1 MDQVQGTDE
10 WHADRLGK
18 VTASRV
24 ADVIART
31 QKGAWTY
38 KRGEY
43 LAELVAERLTA
54 SRTRKFV
61 NAAMDWGKRTEAEA
75 RAFYEFMEDVDV
87 ELVGLIDHPT
97 IPMSGAS
104 PDGHV
109 GPDGLVETKCPTT
122 KSHLEVLASRVVPPE
137 HITQMQWQMACTG
150 RAWCDYVSY
159 DPRLPEHLRYF
170 RQRVARDNALIAEIE
185 KLVIEFLAE
194 VDAKVAELA
203 FRSEAA

>member
-1 MDQVQGTDE
+1 MDQVQGTDA
-10 WHADRLGK
+10 WHTDRLGK

-38 KRGEY
+38 KRAEY

-61 NAAMDWGKRTEAEA
+61 NAAMDWGKKTEAEA
-75 RAFYEFMEDVDV
+75 RTFYEYMEDVDV

-104 PDGHV
+104 PDGQV
-109 GPDGLVETKCPTT
+109 AADGLVETKCPTT
-122 KSHLEVLASRVVPPE
+122 RTHLETLAARAVPAD
-137 HITQMQWQMACTG
+137 HVTQMQWQMACTG
-150 RAWCDYVSY
+150 CAWCDYVSY
-159 DPRLPEHLRYF
+159 DPRLPENLRYF
-170 RQRVARDNALIAEIE
+170 RQRVMRDDLVIAELE
-185 KLVIEFLAE
+185 KLVREFLAE
-194 VDAKVAELA
+194 VDAKVAELTGYA
-203 FRSEAA
+203 EAA